1 MSHPPLEPEHDLDS
15 LAANLRAD
23 SSDLRAFLPALAVRL
38 EDAFPDRCEVARK
51 RKGMLSSERV
61 VESVAVSFGE
71 LVYRLGY
78 AGREVTA
85 TRLKVVGGITLKTE
99 PLAIGEWIAE
109 LVSELGKV
117 AEQTESGRIALQNLL
132 EGGTLKGDS
141 A

>member
-1 MSHPPLEPEHDLDS
+1 MSHPPLGPEHDLDS

-71 LVYRLGY
+71 LVYRVGY
-78 AGREVTA
+78 AGRQVTA
-85 TRLKVVGGITLKTE
+85 TRA
-99 PLAIGEWIAE
+99 P
-109 LVSELGKV
+109 
-117 AEQTESGRIALQNLL
+117 SGAGSSLTATPPPH
-132 EGGTLKGDS
+132 GS
-141 A
+141 AAK